1 MGFDLIVIIK
11 SIGYAGVWGI
21 IFAETGIIFGVL
33 LPGDM
38 LLFAVGV
45 LSAQGTFDINVM
57 ALGCFLAAFIGNIIG
72 YEFGRWLGLPFI
84 KKYGS
89 RFVTEDHLDKTHKFF
104 NKYGRSGIVVAR
116 FVPVARTVAPVLA
129 GISRMD
135 YRIFVIYSAVGAAV
149 WGAGLPYAG
158 YMLAGF
164 IPHELIDYI
173 ILPIVGAV
181 ILIMAW
187 PYIASRLG
195 LSSKKPKGN
204 NSHDEP

>member
-1 MGFDLIVIIK
+1 MGFDLIAIIK

-21 IFAETGIIFGVL
+21 IFSETGIIFGVL

-45 LSAQGTFDINVM
+45 LSAQGTFDIKIM
-57 ALGCFLAAFIGNIIG
+57 ATGCFLAAFAGNLLG
-72 YEFGRWLGLPFI
+72 YEVGRWLGLPFI
-84 KKYGS
+84 KKYAS
-89 RFVTEDHLDKTHKFF
+89 NFITEDHLDKTHRFF

-135 YRIFVIYSAVGAAV
+135 YRVFVIFSGIGAAV
-149 WGAGLPYAG
+149 WGAGLPILG
-158 YMLAGF
+158 YSLAGL

-187 PYIASRLG
+187 PYIATRLG
-195 LSSKKPKGN
+195 IGKKKQSK
-204 NSHDEP
+204 